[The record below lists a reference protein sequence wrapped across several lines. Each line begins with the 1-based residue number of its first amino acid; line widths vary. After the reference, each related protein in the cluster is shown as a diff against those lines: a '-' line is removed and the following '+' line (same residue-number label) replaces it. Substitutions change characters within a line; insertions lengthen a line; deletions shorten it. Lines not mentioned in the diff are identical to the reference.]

1 LRLESSTGAEVL
13 TFKNSNSNTTPVPL
27 VTYPGGY
34 FSMYNGFQV
43 RKNAATGMALYVTNS
58 SAHTKWRVN
67 AEGSMVFG
75 GSSSLYSVN
84 PRGMLDIYCNSS
96 TSKGVIVQGAAA
108 QSENLT
114 QWQASDEVVVA
125 SVSADGSIASSGNIS
140 ASGNITTQGELLTD
154 TIRGIVQFKNI
165 ASNYIQ
171 LDGSQSGSNNAVM
184 TSRGNRFTITAE
196 NGFGNN
202 LGLLLLNGV
211 GGTYLQHDSDTK
223 LSTTSTGVSVDGHF
237 TATSKSFLI
246 DHPTKKDAKLQYA
259 SLEGPENGV
268 YVRGSVTENVIE
280 LPDHWTG
287 LVDEESITV
296 QLTAK
301 GHPQPNM
308 FVRSIV
314 NNKVYISSDV
324 DIDAFYNVYAERK
337 DIDKLEVEIWQ

>member
-1 LRLESSTGAEVL
+1 MLLHDH
-13 TFKNSNSNTTPVPL
+13 VP
-27 VTYPGGY
+27 
-34 FSMYNGFQV
+34 
-43 RKNAATGMALYVTNS
+43 
-58 SAHTKWRVN
+58 
-67 AEGSMVFG
+67 
-75 GSSSLYSVN
+75 
-84 PRGMLDIYCNSS
+84 
-96 TSKGVIVQGAAA
+96 
-108 QSENLT
+108 
-114 QWQASDEVVVA
+114 
-125 SVSADGSIASSGNIS
+125 
-140 ASGNITTQGELLTD
+140 TD
-154 TIRGIVQFKNI
+154 TSSKV
-165 ASNYIQ
+165 Y
-171 LDGSQSGSNNAVM
+171 NN
-184 TSRGNRFTITAE
+184 
-196 NGFGNN
+196 
-202 LGLLLLNGV
+202 
-211 GGTYLQHDSDTK
+211 GGTLTW
-223 LSTTSTGVSVDGHF
+223 DGHF
-237 TATSKSFLI
+237 AATSKSFLI